1 LVLCLSE
8 RYEWIATLDGWL
20 LGGWHERVA
29 MLGVW
34 LLCVCGWL
42 MLYGWLLGLGGF
54 TLVLGGELLWG
65 VL

>member
-1 LVLCLSE
+1 V
-8 RYEWIATLDGWL
+8 TLDGWL

-34 LLCVCGWL
+34 LLCVCGRL
-42 MLYGWLLGLGGF
+42 MLCGWLLGLGGF

-65 VL
+65 VR